1 MKRHY
6 FVTSAV
12 VLCLGAAAAAACSN
26 SPSTPNPQQP
36 GAGAGNAPGAA
47 GSNPQG
53 GGGAGTAGSGNPAA
67 GNGMVAGNGT
77 GGAAGGTP
85 GAAGSG
91 TGGGG
96 GGTPSTMACK
106 AGAPAPINGSGLVMK
121 ATDISAFKY
130 SLPPNAKV
138 TKMAYDP
145 VGHMIVMLDGEGKL
159 FSVDPNVALPTGMS
173 TSPVTTT
180 KPYDSGYKAPDGYGT
195 GVYFPYR
202 GIAFGPDGSLYVM
215 AAKTGGVSIAKG
227 APPATPGGARTW
239 TTIVTTSEA
248 FPGGKS
254 DNYNHSFAGIAV
266 SPDGKSLFFSSGSR
280 TEHGEPE
287 TGPGE
292 GREYPLSS
300 AIFKVPT
307 DSVTD
312 LKAMDEAGL
321 KAVMYADGTRN
332 AFDMAFNANGDLIAS
347 DNGPD
352 MDLPD
357 EVNFIEQGKHY
368 GFPWRFG
375 NVDNPT
381 RMQGFV
387 NTSDK
392 RLRAVYGGFALYTY
406 DASFPMPPANTTFTD
421 PIQNLGPD
429 YNYVVADA
437 NSAPAKAGANGM
449 SGVTA
454 HLSPLGLA
462 FDTTGAL
469 CGDYYKQ
476 GFLLNYGP
484 INGGSIGDAG
494 EDLALISL
502 TKADG
507 KYTMHAKQLAS
518 GIKQPMDSVLVG
530 NRLFTIGTS
539 DAGMLYV
546 FVLPTP

>member
-26 SPSTPNPQQP
+26 SSTPSPQP
-36 GAGAGNAPGAA
+36 GTGSGNAPGAA
-47 GSNPQG
+47 GSNAQTG

-77 GGAAGGTP
+77 GGATGGAPGTAGTGTGGAGGTP
-85 GAAGSG
+85 G
-91 TGGGG
+91 TV
-96 GGTPSTMACK
+96 ACK
-106 AGAPAPINGSGLVMK
+106 AGAPAPINGSGLALK

-130 SLPPNAKV
+130 SLPPNGKV

-145 VGHMIVMLDGEGKL
+145 VGKVLVMLDGEGKL
-159 FSVDPNVALPTGMS
+159 FSVDPNVALPTTMS

-180 KPYDSGYKAPDGYGT
+180 KPYDSGGYKVPDGYGT

-202 GIAFGPDGSLYVM
+202 GLAFGPEGALYIM
-215 AAKTGGVSIAKG
+215 AAKAGGVSIAKG
-227 APPATPGGARTW
+227 APPATPGGPRTW
-239 TTIVTTSEA
+239 TTIVTTSEP
-248 FPGGKS
+248 FPGGMS
-254 DNYNHSFAGIAV
+254 DNYNHSFSGMAV
-266 SPDGKSLFFSSGSR
+266 SADGKSLFFSSGSR

-287 TGPGE
+287 GGPGD

-307 DSVTD
+307 DGVTD

-321 KAVMYADGTRN
+321 KTVMFADGTRN
-332 AFDMAFNANGDLIAS
+332 AFDMAFNANGDLIAT

-375 NVDNPT
+375 DVDNPV
-381 RMQGFV
+381 RNAGFM
-387 NTSDK
+387 NTTDK
-392 RLRAVYGGFALYTY
+392 RLRPVYGGFALYKY
-406 DASFPMPPANTTFTD
+406 DDKFPAPPMAFTD
-421 PIQNLGPD
+421 PIVNLGPD
-429 YNYVVADA
+429 ANYLVADA
-437 NSAPAKAGANGM
+437 NSMPSKAGANGM
-449 SGVTA
+449 AGVTA
-454 HLSPLGLA
+454 HRSPLGLS

-469 CGDYYKQ
+469 CGEYNKQ
-476 GFLLNYGP
+476 GFMLSYGP
-484 INGGSIGDAG
+484 INGGSIGDLG
-494 EDLALISL
+494 EDLVFISL

-507 KYTMHAKQLAS
+507 KYTMHAKQIAS

-530 NRLFTIGTS
+530 NRLFTIGQS
-539 DAGMLYV
+539 DAGMLFV